1 MPNFNS
7 PKDAENYK
15 SKVYADRAAETES
28 KKEKE
33 ISENRAEKAY
43 RQNRILLIFTII
55 LGFLGLLV
63 DILSNLDSIIL
74 NITALL
80 CR

>member
-7 PKDAENYK
+7 QKDKEAFVESQYEKN
-15 SKVYADRAAETES
+15 RTES
-28 KKEKE
+28 KIQRAED
-33 ISENRAEKAY
+33 RAEKAY

-63 DILSNLDSIIL
+63 DILSNLDSISASI
-74 NITALL
+74 ALL
-80 CR
+80 FCK